1 MGATIDANMSL
12 RIIRKILEIQDA
24 HLQTKRKR
32 GSDKNKK
39 VKPPAIKDT
48 ICSTFGISAH
58 TYYKIVSMYFTENR
72 RVREVYST
80 AGDGSGYKPGNKT
93 VHATRLPRTE
103 ELWLLVQNFVRQKRQ
118 NRERVTGKQ
127 VVDHLIESGRLIVP
141 FEAAVGIDEAIVG
154 RVYRK

>member
-1 MGATIDANMSL
+1 
-12 RIIRKILEIQDA
+12 
-24 HLQTKRKR
+24 
-32 GSDKNKK
+32 
-39 VKPPAIKDT
+39 
-48 ICSTFGISAH
+48 
-58 TYYKIVSMYFTENR
+58 MYFTENQ

-103 ELWLLVQNFVRQKRQ
+103 ELRLLVQNFVRQKRQ

-154 RVYRK
+154 RVYRKQQYEAAYRNVRRYLASLGYERGRRTGNIVQKESVLLARDAYLNAFVANRELPPEERRP